1 MNLKDEKMPKV
12 KIVLDNGE
20 GDVQEFKGKG
30 LIFALV
36 DYEEV
41 EEKDKIGMNLNVG
54 IHGMYPLEA
63 IMEAH
68 QALDSK
74 LQDVIDRRIES
85 KMLADG
91 LAQLLGLMK

>member
-30 LIFALV
+30 LIFALA

-41 EEKDKIGMNLNVG
+41 EEKDRIGMSLNVG
-54 IHGMYPLEA
+54 IHGIYPLEA
-63 IMEAH
+63 IMEAL
-68 QALDSK
+68 QALNSS
-74 LQDVIDRRIES
+74 LQEAVSRQ
-85 KMLADG
+85 MAGG
-91 LAQLLGLMK
+91 LAQLLGLME

>member
-20 GDVQEFKGKG
+20 GDVQEFEGKG

-41 EEKDKIGMNLNVG
+41 EEKDRIGMSLNVSARG
-54 IHGMYPLEA
+54 H
-63 IMEAH
+63 
-68 QALDSK
+68 D
-74 LQDVIDRRIES
+74 ES
-85 KMLADG
+85 SPGAWWISTTAGTDEVS
-91 LAQLLGLMK
+91 